1 MAEEVGAAFVS
12 LLPSARGF
20 SRRAEAAIKRELA
33 GDSIPIPVRPE
44 IDRNTAFAALTSA
57 VSSQGSADGKAYG
70 EAFTRDA
77 QGRLRDAQGKFVSKE
92 RQMAIAADLN
102 PGQLR
107 SEVRETIRV
116 VEATRPTINVK
127 VAIDRSLLRQLL
139 GGGDLAK
146 DGRSLGTQLG
156 VAALTGLGDSTR
168 DGIGGALSGLANN
181 PVVST
186 IGIAL
191 GVALGAV
198 LAPAL
203 FAVLGGAVAAA
214 TLAGAGLG
222 AIFAGAFILASN
234 PAIQKAFSSF
244 TTRAGKVLGD
254 AAQPLVKPLI
264 AGLDILGDAVEA
276 VGPQLREMFAGI
288 APYIPVLAEGVAGFI
303 KAFTP
308 GLVAA
313 VIASGPVLEQ
323 LAWALP
329 DLGAGLSDFLSAM
342 ASVAPQAAQFIGM
355 LVRGLSDVIRLL
367 GVTFQ
372 TGAQVFGFMANGFS
386 ILWSSIKYGIGLLA
400 ILGAVIVGDFGTAK
414 VWLQDAIGD
423 LIRALWRLWDAL
435 PAGARK
441 GLGALVNLARGLGGR
456 VKSAVGG
463 LGNVLY
469 QAGRNVV
476 QGLIDGIW
484 SKIGSLASAASSLA
498 GTIRNYLPFSPAK
511 EGPLSGSG
519 NPFVSGQKIGDM
531 LAGGMESRLPAVSSA
546 SSSLA
551 GAVGFGARGS
561 GAGAAPAQATARWV
575 GADSDSFVRWLRENI
590 RIDYGG
596 DPNVAF
602 GTG

>member
-12 LLPSARGF
+12 LLPSMRGF
-20 SRRAEAAIKRELA
+20 SRAVRAGLKKELA
-33 GDSIPIPVRPE
+33 GVDIPVAVRPE
-44 IDRNTAFAALTSA
+44 IDQAAVTRALAGGQVTLGVDVDRTQVQAALISA
-57 VSSQGSADGKAYG
+57 TAGNRIAVPTEVSG
-70 EAFTRDA
+70 
-77 QGRLRDAQGKFVSKE
+77 
-92 RQMAIAADLN
+92 
-102 PGQLR
+102 GQL
-107 SEVRETIRV
+107 SRETRSAIREA
-116 VEATRPTINVK
+116 EATRPTIRVG
-127 VAIDRSLLRQLL
+127 VDVDRPAGWLSRLFGKSTIEQ
-139 GGGDLAK
+139 
-146 DGRSLGTQLG
+146 DGRALGTQLG

-191 GVALGAV
+191 GLALGAV

-234 PAIQKAFSSF
+234 PAIQKAWASF
-244 TTRAGKVLGD
+244 TSRAGKVLGD

-288 APYIPVLAEGVAGFI
+288 APYIPVLAEGVAGFL

-372 TGAQVFGFMANGFS
+372 TGAQVFGFMSAAFTMLWNG
-386 ILWSSIKYGIGLLA
+386 LKYGIGLLA
-400 ILGAVIVGDFGTAK
+400 ILGAVIVGDFGRAK
-414 VWLQDAIGD
+414 VWLQAAIGD

-435 PAGARK
+435 PDGARK
-441 GLGALVNLARGLGGR
+441 GLGALVSLAKGLGGR
-456 VKSAVGG
+456 VKSAVGS
-463 LGNVLY
+463 LGSVLY

-484 SKIGSLASAASSLA
+484 SKIGALASAAASLA

-546 SSSLA
+546 GSALA
-551 GAVGFGARGS
+551 GAVGFGARS
-561 GAGAAPAQATARWV
+561 GPGGQAAATPTMVFSGGAE
-575 GADSDSFVRWLRENI
+575 DSFMRWMRENI
-590 RIDYGG
+590 RIYYGG
-596 DPNVAF
+596 DPGAALAS
-602 GTG
+602 